1 MQDDFKLS
9 QHVDSA
15 MTEVNSHNMLTVQW
29 MESTLTTCWQ
39 RNDWSQ
45 LSEHVYSA
53 ITGVNS
59 LNMLTVQSN
68 DCGASQAESV
78 IYDGKKLKKKNQ

>member
-1 MQDDFKLS
+1 MQDDFKLF

-15 MTEVNSHNMLTVQW
+15 MTE
-29 MESTLTTCWQ
+29 
-39 RNDWSQ
+39 
-45 LSEHVYSA
+45 
-53 ITGVNS
+53 VNS

>member
-15 MTEVNSHNMLTVQW
+15 MTE
-29 MESTLTTCWQ
+29 
-39 RNDWSQ
+39 
-45 LSEHVYSA
+45 
-53 ITGVNS
+53 VNS

>member
-1 MQDDFKLS
+1 
-9 QHVDSA
+9 
-15 MTEVNSHNMLTVQW
+15 MTRVNSLNMLTVQW
-29 MESTLTTCWQ
+29 LKSTLSTCWQ
-39 RNDWSQ
+39 CNEWSQ
-45 LSEHVYSA
+45 LSQHVDR
-53 ITGVNS
+53 TVTEVNS